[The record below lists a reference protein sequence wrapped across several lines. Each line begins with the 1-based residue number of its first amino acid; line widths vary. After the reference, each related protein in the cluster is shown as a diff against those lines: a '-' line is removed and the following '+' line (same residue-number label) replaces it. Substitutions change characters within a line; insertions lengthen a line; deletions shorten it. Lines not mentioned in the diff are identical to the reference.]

1 MQKNL
6 CMRFKFLGMIGKSPP
21 KKRQLTTNSSMR
33 DNFYGSISPQS
44 PNSEN
49 LISICFEI
57 KCALKQII
65 TQVGIDHCLQI
76 NYLAHQWGDVHMTQQ
91 HSKKCVEDM
100 FHMQMFNDPIT
111 LFTSNTNLIINFPTR
126 MHM

>member
-1 MQKNL
+1 
-6 CMRFKFLGMIGKSPP
+6 MIGKSPP
-21 KKRQLTTNSSMR
+21 KKRQLTTNSSMK
-33 DNFYGSISPQS
+33 NKFYGSIRPQS
-44 PNSEN
+44 PNSKN
-49 LISICFEI
+49 RISICFEI
-57 KCALKQII
+57 KCALQQII

-100 FHMQMFNDPIT
+100 FHMQMFSDSIT
-111 LFTSNTNLIINFPTR
+111 LLTSYTNLIINFPTR